1 VTLRTLVIR
10 SVRFH
15 WRTNLAVLLGV
26 ATATAVLA
34 GALVVGDSVRGS
46 LRDLALQ
53 RLGRADIAVST
64 AGFFPEAVADDLR
77 GGVAAARSAPLVI
90 ATGAVTHEGS
100 RRRAA
105 GVLVYGVDARFWSFH
120 GLPDA
125 DGVYLSPALASELG
139 AQAGDTLL
147 TRVQKPAQIPI
158 ESLYG
163 QKEDVGRTLR
173 LQAAGVLTADRLGE
187 FALQPQQAEV
197 RAIFAPLGR
206 VQRDLGVPRQVNTV
220 LLAGISNADG
230 TLDDAL
236 RLEDL
241 GVRITSVDDAGGAP
255 TLALETQTGIVNPD
269 LERAA
274 REVGAKLGLRP
285 VPVFTYLA
293 NAIRKGERTVP
304 YSLVTATDLGAVVP
318 GAPSTG
324 APAAAEAIVLNTWL
338 ARELGASSGDRV
350 ALDYYLWD
358 PVAGLQ
364 TRSADFTVSAI
375 APMTG
380 MAGDR
385 HLAPDYPGI
394 TQAESLADWDPPFPI
409 DLSKVRPID
418 EAYWHEFRT
427 TPKAFVSY
435 ERGRDLWRSRF
446 GALTSLRF
454 VAGAGAPADL
464 ASTFSGALRHAL
476 SPSAMSVNIVPV
488 RAQALAASTGATDF
502 GEYFTYFS
510 FFIVVSALLLV
521 VLFFKLGVEQRLRQ
535 AGILRASGFTMR
547 TIRRVLLAEA
557 VLLAVAGGLLG
568 AAGAVLYARV
578 IVYGLRTWWIG
589 AVGTTQLHV
598 HVSAAPLAAGVA
610 GGVLTAVVC
619 VVVSLRAVARLTP
632 RALLHAQTVD
642 LDGQAARSGG
652 RSSWR
657 VGVASAAAIVGL
669 GLLAW
674 GFASRENQTAAFFGA
689 GASLLIAAMLWL
701 GAWLRARDRQPI
713 AGRGTWPIVRL
724 GFRGASSR
732 PARSVLSA
740 ALIASATFVIF
751 SIDAFRRGM
760 DDPSTDPHSGTGGY
774 ALIAQSELP
783 MLHDPGTA
791 EGRAALLAE
800 GPELAQARIAR
811 FRLRRGQDA
820 SCLNLYRPTNPTIIA
835 PTPDFITANRF
846 AFTSSLAGTDAE
858 RANPW
863 LLLNRTFDDGAIPAI
878 ADATSLQYAL
888 HASVGDRLSID
899 TGGDT
904 PLVLRF
910 VGALRDSVLQGEVIV
925 AEPRFTRAFPAQQGY
940 QFFLVEHPS
949 VRTGAEA
956 ATLAGAFERD
966 LDDLGMDAVGT
977 TERLA
982 AFHRVENTYL
992 STFQALG
999 GLGLLLG
1006 TLGLAAVMFRNV
1018 TERRRELAL
1027 LRAVGYDQTRL
1038 STMVLAEAALLLGAG
1053 LGAGAICAALAVAP
1067 AWLNR
1072 GGTKPG
1078 SGLAVLLLIVAVTG
1092 LVSAYVATRAA
1103 MRGRMLDALK
1113 SE

>member
-1 VTLRTLVIR
+1 MTLRTLVVR

-64 AGFFPEAVADDLR
+64 AGFFREGVADDLR
-77 GGVAAARSAPLVI
+77 GGVPGATSAPLII
-90 ATGAVTHEGS
+90 ATGAVTHEQS

-120 GLPDA
+120 GVPEA

-139 AQAGDTLL
+139 VQPGDTLL

-158 ESLYG
+158 ESLFG

-173 LQAAGVLTADRLGE
+173 LQATGVLTSDRLGE

-206 VQRDLGVPRQVNTV
+206 LQRDLGVARQINAV

-241 GVRITSVDDAGGAP
+241 GVRITTVDDGGRAV
-255 TLALETQTGIVNPD
+255 TLALDTQTGIVNPE

-274 REVGAKLGLRP
+274 RAVGTKLGLRP
-285 VPVFTYLA
+285 VPIFTYLA
-293 NAIRKGERTVP
+293 NAIRKGERAVP
-304 YSLVTATDLGAVVP
+304 YSLVTATDLGEVVP
-318 GAPSTG
+318 AASSPHGPGGAD
-324 APAAAEAIVLNTWL
+324 AIVLNTWL
-338 ARELGASSGDRV
+338 ARELDASPGDRI

-364 TRSADFTVSAI
+364 SRSADFTVSAI
-375 APMTG
+375 VPMSG

-385 HLAPDYPGI
+385 RLAPDYPGI

-409 DLSKVRPID
+409 DLAKVRPID

-427 TPKAFVSY
+427 TPKAFLSY
-435 ERGRDLWRSRF
+435 DRGRDLWGSRF

-454 VAGAGAPADL
+454 VSGAAASPDL
-464 ASTFSGALRHAL
+464 VATFNSALRHAL
-476 SPSAMSVNIVPV
+476 SPSAMAVTIVPV
-488 RAQALAASTGATDF
+488 RAQALAASAGATDF

-535 AGILRASGFTMR
+535 TGILRASGFTMR
-547 TIRRVLLAEA
+547 TIRRLLVAEA
-557 VLLAVAGGLLG
+557 VLLAAAGGVLG

-578 IVYGLRTWWIG
+578 IVFGLRTWWIG

-598 HVSAAPLAAGVA
+598 HVSWPSLAAGAA
-610 GGVLTAVVC
+610 GGVVAAVVC

-642 LDGQAARSGG
+642 VDGTASAQGG
-652 RSSWR
+652 RRSWR
-657 VGVASAAAIVGL
+657 VGAAVAAAALGL

-674 GFASRENQTAAFFGA
+674 GFGSRANQTAAFFGA
-689 GASLLIAAMLWL
+689 GASLLSGAMLWL
-701 GAWLRARDRQPI
+701 GAWLRARDRRPI
-713 AGRGTWPIVRL
+713 AGHGTWAIVRL

-740 ALIASATFVIF
+740 ALIAAATFLIF
-751 SIDAFRRGM
+751 SIDAFRRGV
-760 DDPSTDPHSGTGGY
+760 DAPSTDPHSGTGGY

-783 MLHDPGTA
+783 MVHDPGTA
-791 EGRAALLAE
+791 EGRAALLVN
-800 GPELAQARIAR
+800 GPELAQTRIAR

-846 AFTSSLAGTDAE
+846 TFASSIAGTDAE

-863 LLLNRTFDDGAIPAI
+863 LLLNRTFEDGAIPAI
-878 ADATSLQYAL
+878 ADATSLEYAL
-888 HASVGDRLSID
+888 HASVGDSFSID
-899 TGGDT
+899 TGADR
-904 PLVLRF
+904 PLMLRF

-925 AEPRFTRAFPAQQGY
+925 AEPRFTQAFPSQQGY
-940 QFFLVEHPS
+940 QFFLVEDSS
-949 VRTGAEA
+949 VRTSAQ
-956 ATLAGAFERD
+956 ATALAGVFERE
-966 LDDLGMDAVGT
+966 LGDLGADAVAT

-1027 LRAVGYDQTRL
+1027 LRAVGYDGTRL
-1038 STMVLAEAALLLGAG
+1038 STMVLAEAGLLLGAG

-1072 GGTKPG
+1072 GGTRPG
-1078 SGLAVLLLIVAVTG
+1078 SGLALLLLIVAATG
-1092 LVSAYVATRAA
+1092 LVSAYLATRAA
-1103 MRGRMLDALK
+1103 MSGRLLDALR
-1113 SE
+1113 SD

>member
-1 VTLRTLVIR
+1 MTLRTLVVR

-53 RLGRADIAVST
+53 RLGRADMAVTT
-64 AGFFPEAVADDLR
+64 AGFFREAVADDLR
-77 GGVAAARSAPLVI
+77 AGVPGAASAPMII

-105 GVLVYGVDARFWSFH
+105 GVQVYGVDARFWSFH
-120 GLPDA
+120 DLPA
-125 DGVYLSPALASELG
+125 PDGVYLSPALARELA

-147 TRVQKPAQIPI
+147 ARVQKPAQIPL

-173 LQAAGVLTADRLGE
+173 LQTAGVLSADRLGE
-187 FALQPQQAEV
+187 FTLQPQQAEV

-206 VQRDLGVPRQVNTV
+206 LQRDLGVPRQVNAV

-230 TLDDAL
+230 TVDDAL

-241 GVRITSVDDAGGAP
+241 GVRITTVDDTGGSP
-255 TLALETQTGIVNPD
+255 TVVLDTQTGIVNGD

-274 REVGAKLGLRP
+274 REVGSKLGLRP
-285 VPVFTYLA
+285 VPIFTYLA

-304 YSLVTATDLGAVVP
+304 YSLVTATDLGEVGTNASSS
-318 GAPSTG
+318 G
-324 APAAAEAIVLNTWL
+324 AAAGSEAIVLNTWL
-338 ARELGASSGDRV
+338 ARELGASPGDAV

-364 TRSADFTVSAI
+364 SRSAAFTVRAI
-375 APMTG
+375 VPMTG
-380 MAGDR
+380 MAADR
-385 HLAPDYPGI
+385 RLAPDYPGI
-394 TQAESLADWDPPFPI
+394 TQAESLADWDPPFPV
-409 DLSKVRPID
+409 DLSKVRPVD

-435 ERGRDLWRSRF
+435 DRGRDLWRSRY

-454 VAGAGAPADL
+454 VSGAGAPADL
-464 ASTFSGALRHAL
+464 ASRFAAALRHAL

-488 RAQALAASTGATDF
+488 RAQAVAASTGATNF

-557 VLLAVAGGLLG
+557 VLLAIAGGLLG

-598 HVSAAPLAAGVA
+598 HVAWPSLAAGVA
-610 GGVLTAVVC
+610 GGVLTAVIC
-619 VVVSLRAVARLTP
+619 VVLSLRAVARLTP
-632 RALLHAQTVD
+632 RALLNAQTVD
-642 LDGQAARSGG
+642 LDVQVTRPGG
-652 RSSWR
+652 RLTWR
-657 VGVASAAAIVGL
+657 LAVASAAAVLGL

-689 GASLLIAAMLWL
+689 GAALLIAAMLWL
-701 GAWLRARDRQPI
+701 GTWLRARDRRPV
-713 AGRGTWPIVRL
+713 AGRGTWAIVRL

-751 SIDAFRRGM
+751 SIDAFRRGA

-791 EGRAALLAE
+791 EGRAALLVD

-835 PTPDFITANRF
+835 PTPDFIAANRF
-846 AFTSSLAGTDAE
+846 AFTSSLADTDAE

-863 LLLNRTFDDGAIPAI
+863 LLLNRRFDDGAIPAI

-888 HASVGDRLSID
+888 HASVGDRFSID
-899 TGGDT
+899 TGADA

-925 AEPRFTRAFPAQQGY
+925 AEPRFTQAFPAQQGY
-940 QFFLVEHPS
+940 QFFLVEDPS
-949 VRTGAEA
+949 VRTSAQA
-956 ATLAGAFERD
+956 AAFAGVFERE
-966 LDDLGMDAVGT
+966 LDDLGMDAVET

-999 GLGLLLG
+999 GLGLVLG

-1027 LRAVGYDQTRL
+1027 LRAVGYNQARL
-1038 STMVLAEAALLLGAG
+1038 SAMMLAEAALLLGAG
-1053 LGAGAICAALAVAP
+1053 LGAGAICAVLAVAP

-1072 GGTKPG
+1072 GGSRPA
-1078 SGLAVLLLIVAVTG
+1078 SGLAVLLLIVVLTG
-1092 LVSAYVATRAA
+1092 LTSAYLATRAA
-1103 MRGRMLDALK
+1103 MSGRLLDALR